1 VFPQDGLLNNPG
13 TEELMIQALRN
24 GASVIGGCPY
34 TDSDPHAQID
44 RIFELA
50 RDFDV
55 DIDFHLDFDID
66 PDRLTVWHVCDNT
79 ERFGWGGRVAIGH
92 VSKLS
97 ALEADALE
105 TVSKRMADAGVALTV
120 LPSTDLFL
128 MGGNADHNVPRGVA
142 PVDRIRDHGVLCALS
157 TNNVLNPFT
166 PFGDC
171 SMIRM
176 ANLYANV
183 AQIGTTLGHRTC
195 LDHVTTDPARL
206 MRLGDYGIHPGN
218 PADVVVLDCH
228 TAEDAVR
235 EIATPLYGFKNGR
248 RTFTRNP
255 AQLHEP

>member
-1 VFPQDGLLNNPG
+1 
-13 TEELMIQALRN
+13 
-24 GASVIGGCPY
+24 
-34 TDSDPHAQID
+34 
-44 RIFELA
+44 
-50 RDFDV
+50 
-55 DIDFHLDFDID
+55 
-66 PDRLTVWHVCDNT
+66 
-79 ERFGWGGRVAIGH
+79 
-92 VSKLS
+92 
-97 ALEADALE
+97 
-105 TVSKRMADAGVALTV
+105 
-120 LPSTDLFL
+120 

-142 PVDRIRDHGVLCALS
+142 PVDRIRDQGVLCALS

-183 AQIGTTLGHRTC
+183 AQIGTTSGHRAC

-206 MRLGDYGIHPGN
+206 MRIGDYGIRPGN

-248 RTFTRNP
+248 RTFTRMP